1 MMSIKK
7 LTLAT
12 LILVGLTAC
21 GSSGSGSSSNN
32 AKSKPQVEL
41 KKTEED
47 KKAEEAKKIAEAKGI
62 GNKEYKDGL
71 NELEEKNETGK
82 NGEEIRTH
90 GYLYNSHYS
99 VVTAKMKQTLQENGR
114 QMEPTVE
121 VKGLKTEN
129 LPTEGKATYKG
140 EAFDSHGNNSN
151 SVVGGELIYNVD
163 FSSRTGSGLVKNV
176 QGGSIKLAQGEI
188 KNDSIMASAHQKHN
202 DQAVGNGSY
211 NIQFFGP
218 NAEEIG
224 GKVEFKDNDRTEIF
238 GISGTRGE
246 IQK

>member
-1 MMSIKK
+1 
-7 LTLAT
+7 
-12 LILVGLTAC
+12 
-21 GSSGSGSSSNN
+21 
-32 AKSKPQVEL
+32 

-82 NGEEIRTH
+82 NGEEIRTY

-176 QGGSIKLAQGEI
+176 QGGSIELAQGEI
-188 KNDSIMASAHQKHN
+188 KNDSIIASAHQKYN

-224 GKVEFKDNDRTEIF
+224 GKIELNGEGEGSMKQML
-238 GISGTRGE
+238 GIAGTRE
-246 IQK
+246 EQK